1 MAASPLR
8 CPAEVRAM
16 HSLCLPFAPTVT
28 TEAGL
33 DVLGL
38 EVLPWGETRSFQG
51 RGTEGFWGHV
61 SQNTLL
67 SSDATIL
74 SLW

>member
-38 EVLPWGETRSFQG
+38 EVLPWGETRESLP
-51 RGTEGFWGHV
+51 GTGDRRVLGACIPKH
-61 SQNTLL
+61 TPL
-67 SSDATIL
+67 I
-74 SLW
+74 